1 MFTKIDAY
9 VILSAENR
17 FYYTGFMS
25 SFGCVIVTRNGK
37 YFITDPRYAAE
48 ARKCVEGFTIL
59 TTSGAAFYDDI
70 VKVLKKEEVKTV
82 GYEDNFVTVAGFKK
96 LKAALSDFTLKAASS
111 VFDDLR
117 LIKSDSKSR
126 RRGNRH
132 SESAA

>member
-25 SFGCVIVTRNGK
+25 SFGCVIITAKAK

-48 ARKCVEGFTIL
+48 ARKSVEGFTIL
-59 TTSGAAFYDDI
+59 TTSGSAFYDDI
-70 VKVLKKEEVKTV
+70 VKVLKKEDAKTV
-82 GYEDNFVTVAGFKK
+82 GYEDSFVTVAGFKK
-96 LKAALSDFTLKAASS
+96 LKAALSDFTLKAASN

-117 LIKSDSKSR
+117 LIKSEEEIQKV
-126 RRGNRH
+126 
-132 SESAA
+132 AAAEIVT